1 MPYYTT
7 DTSKIAFESF
17 ETEVVLVNLD
27 TGHYY
32 VLGGTAG
39 VLWRLLLAGLSPDEI
54 GEALTK
60 CYNGTADEMA
70 AAAQAF
76 ADDLVQDTLLVSL
89 AEAASPLDS
98 SILAE
103 LAETTAKVAFEPPS
117 MFKYTE
123 MENLILMDPI
133 REVDESGWPERPRF
147 PKKAN

>member
-1 MPYYTT
+1 MQHYTT

-32 VLGGTAG
+32 VLDSTAG

-60 CYNGTADEMA
+60 RYAGAADEMA

-76 ADDLVQDTLLVSL
+76 ADDLVQDALLVPVE
-89 AEAASPLDS
+89 EAGAPLDS
-98 SILAE
+98 SILTE
-103 LAETTAKVAFEPPS
+103 LAETRAKVAFEPPS

-123 MENLILMDPI
+123 MENLIQMDPI
-133 REVDESGWPERPRF
+133 REVDETGWPKRRNF
-147 PKKAN
+147 PKNAQ

>member
-1 MPYYTT
+1 MPHYTT
-7 DTSKIAFESF
+7 NTSKIAFESF

-32 VLGGTAG
+32 VLSGTAG

-54 GEALTK
+54 GAALTAR
-60 CYNGTADEMA
+60 YDGAPDEMA

-76 ADDLVQDTLLVSL
+76 ADDLVQDALLIAVEQ
-89 AEAASPLDS
+89 AGTPLDS
-98 SILAE
+98 SILGE
-103 LAETTAKVAFEPPS
+103 LAATTTKVPFEPPS

-133 REVDESGWPERPRF
+133 REVDETGWPERRNF